1 MAYQGK
7 FSRKSSANH
16 LYHECKGNMYV
27 IRNSTGF
34 SRGNIEFYPLKY
46 FKIKFDSKRRPRS
59 PRLPRWWY
67 PRHSLGL
74 AFWSCLSAGVI
85 YLRCDTAT
93 LDTQFGPF
101 GQACMYMSLSPQ
113 PGSVPA
119 PPTVR
124 RDWPRFRHRTRS
136 IVPGLHIAGL
146 AQDVTR
152 VPAWLCSLGTFLPSS
167 ARAFSPLTR
176 WVVIPVHKHEA
187 TCSATPQPLGD
198 VSGLGPENCRSS
210 RANTR
215 AGNCH
220 VTWQARL

>member
-101 GQACMYMSLSPQ
+101 GQACMYTSLSPQ

-119 PPTVR
+119 CTCPCHPSQEASLHLQRSDETDLAFVTV
-124 RDWPRFRHRTRS
+124 
-136 IVPGLHIAGL
+136 
-146 AQDVTR
+146 
-152 VPAWLCSLGTFLPSS
+152 
-167 ARAFSPLTR
+167 
-176 WVVIPVHKHEA
+176 HEA
-187 TCSATPQPLGD
+187 
-198 VSGLGPENCRSS
+198 
-210 RANTR
+210 
-215 AGNCH
+215 
-220 VTWQARL
+220 